1 MNTSEHLS
9 DCDAG
14 IGEVDTTYCVP
25 CRATNFRCP
34 STGRKKSVVDNGH
47 FRSLWRPK
55 IRFTAVSGQKIY
67 LTFLQVILK
76 SVSYAPFRSIS
87 HDRPGRPTL
96 GKVRASRTRPQ

>member
-1 MNTSEHLS
+1 MNTSEHRG

-55 IRFTAVSGQKIY
+55 IRSTAVSGQKIY
-67 LTFLQVILK
+67 LTFFQVKLK
-76 SVSYAPFRSIS
+76 LVLYP
-87 HDRPGRPTL
+87 
-96 GKVRASRTRPQ
+96 PQEHQP